1 MDLVV
6 CRLLLVVAE
15 CLAVGGREVV
25 GTDDVMS
32 SPVFP
37 VVSIEVVDGIIC
49 AVGRSVLLTS
59 VWDLVVVSLD
69 LDVFLDTPEVEVF
82 LLCED
87 EEVSVLISVAVLACG
102 SLVVSVLSVG
112 WFSEETE
119 ASRVEVLTVGAV
131 FRSVVVR
138 FAEVS
143 GVVVITDGELVSVV
157 TRTTGQRRQEH
168 KQLRNT
174 QGTLLQ

>member
-1 MDLVV
+1 M
-6 CRLLLVVAE
+6 
-15 CLAVGGREVV
+15 
-25 GTDDVMS
+25 
-32 SPVFP
+32 
-37 VVSIEVVDGIIC
+37 
-49 AVGRSVLLTS
+49 
-59 VWDLVVVSLD
+59 
-69 LDVFLDTPEVEVF
+69 F

-87 EEVSVLISVAVLACG
+87 EEVSVLISVTVLACG

-131 FRSVVVR
+131 VRSVVVR

-143 GVVVITDGELVSVV
+143 GIVVITDGELVSVV
-157 TRTTGQRRQEH
+157 TRTTGQRKQEH